1 MKSSYL
7 RIRCKRNISPTTRTE
22 NSFLGLEVLYTLCA
36 TSSPPLTESSLP
48 PTVFAS
54 GPSSSNQSHHAN
66 DVLVQDLSNK
76 DAFDVDEVDYSSL
89 DDGFDSGSK
98 FLSSLVMCSAKRQED
113 DSKMGGSSA
122 IFSDRI
128 MGDSSKAADVTPL
141 SVVVAPTVVN
151 ATSPVPTIVGPP
163 APTASAPLETIILP
177 NGSTL
182 NKKVVYET
190 MPRFCKLCQ
199 VLSHSTTACPS
210 AGSKLAPQGSGETE
224 SRNRGSAL
232 QRLDPTGDQ
241 VVRNIET
248 I

>member
-1 MKSSYL
+1 
-7 RIRCKRNISPTTRTE
+7 
-22 NSFLGLEVLYTLCA
+22 LEVLYTLCA

-98 FLSSLVMCSAKRQED
+98 FLSSLVMCSVKRQED

-122 IFSDRI
+122 TFSDRI

-163 APTASAPLETIILP
+163 APTASAPLETSIS
-177 NGSTL
+177 STH
-182 NKKVVYET
+182 K
-190 MPRFCKLCQ
+190 
-199 VLSHSTTACPS
+199 S
-210 AGSKLAPQGSGETE
+210 AVGKWRDLFASNRSLDYCSKLSYFSGI
-224 SRNRGSAL
+224 N
-232 QRLDPTGDQ
+232 
-241 VVRNIET
+241 
-248 I
+248 

>member
-1 MKSSYL
+1 MDLGSNCDVWKSCIVGYVAGKSPGFRYLNNIISNTLNYEATLSVHDLGWLIYQFNKVEDKFAILSRGLYLVFRRPHILRPIPQFFNFSAEEMFRVPVWVKFPNLPLKCWTPNCLSKFANMFGKPLQSDRLTSTMARLSYARVL
-7 RIRCKRNISPTTRTE
+7 V
-22 NSFLGLEVLYTLCA
+22 EVNLIDVL
-36 TSSPPLTESSLP
+36 
-48 PTVFAS
+48 
-54 GPSSSNQSHHAN
+54 PSSIK
-66 DVLVQDLSNK
+66 V
-76 DAFDVDEVDYSSL
+76 
-89 DDGFDSGSK
+89 
-98 FLSSLVMCSAKRQED
+98 
-113 DSKMGGSSA
+113 
-122 IFSDRI
+122 
-128 MGDSSKAADVTPL
+128 
-141 SVVVAPTVVN
+141 
-151 ATSPVPTIVGPP
+151 
-163 APTASAPLETIILP
+163 ILP